1 MQRFAVGPFS
11 SSMLGNDSTKERREK
26 GLKKSFIAIAFVI
39 LGFGL
44 LISPASYATAP
55 AAGDI
60 PDFRLIAPNGA
71 AGVLDLDD
79 YAIDYDDYSF
89 NADTDLSWT
98 VSSNLLAPAGT
109 KDASNVLSLASGG
122 AAGDAG
128 TYDFQVSDATGSDT
142 DSSNVHV
149 VTAIGTFPALSQDFL
164 ISPSAST
171 TGFTHLLDIVGAT
184 GANVLNINGQAQGTG
199 AMTWTDVSIA
209 NVYDASLNA
218 AYSPRSIAA
227 SGVGAATVSGLT
239 ASINSAGAFVLT
251 SLGSGLSDPVLVG
264 FKGQSTGASDWDGV
278 SVFVSNALL
287 ARRQSYQEVSPSYG
301 VDDGMETTAV
311 GRIRSRL
318 VGPGLNT
325 LIPGTADCVWVLD
338 GQQSAIASGSAGG
351 YPSATV
357 IANADLPASLQASGV
372 SFAGDH
378 SGQALKVS
386 LNASGTAGSG
396 GFIAMNS
403 PVAASA
409 GYAYAVEMSVATN
422 ATDAQRTPS
431 IVLALHT
438 FGYREISVSELGP
451 ANSATPGQNV
461 TEISSAPL
469 QSDGWVRMRAYLEPS
484 ANGLADAAANQQ
496 GLGVTLIPANLSTAG
511 GVDLYVDNV
520 KIYKSA
526 LPDDL
531 AFGNAKIA
539 FAGRPDISVGTRVR
553 AYVDPSLSFGGF
565 EGDLV
570 YGNFERG
577 TGAISTGTGFTGGN
591 INGWFAG
598 NVYATGVS
606 ASVGASIAATKLEAG
621 DANWLSITF
630 AATNNAA
637 SSGLPAVV
645 RTRRMAPVSSGTTE
659 FAPGLY
665 VISADIHTNSGATN
679 PPAAYLVTSDKTF
692 LTYGY
697 LITSGGTNGAV
708 RRLRS
713 AVAMRNNNFLIIQLA
728 ASQASD
734 NLAGELHVDNVQ
746 VEQIADSSVYTDF
759 SLFQ

>member
-1 MQRFAVGPFS
+1 MQRFVVSPFS
-11 SSMLGNDSTKERREK
+11 SSMLGNDSKKERGEK
-26 GLKKSFIAIAFVI
+26 GLNKSFIAIAFVI

-71 AGVLDLDD
+71 ANVLDLDD

-89 NADTDLSWT
+89 NADTDLNWT
-98 VSSNLLAPAGT
+98 VTTNGSAPAGT

-128 TYDFQVSDATGSDT
+128 TYDFQVSDATGSDV

-149 VTAIGTFPALSQDFL
+149 VTAIGTYPALSQDFL
-164 ISPSAST
+164 ISPVSST
-171 TGFTHLLDIVGAT
+171 TGFTHVLDIPSGTNPVT
-184 GANVLNINGQAQGTG
+184 LVINGQAQGTA
-199 AMTWTDVSIA
+199 AMTWTDVYIA
-209 NVYDASLNA
+209 SVYDASLNA
-218 AYSPRSIAA
+218 AYSPRVSLANGAGTASI
-227 SGVGAATVSGLT
+227 TGLT
-239 ASINSAGAFVLT
+239 AAIDNAGAFTLT
-251 SLGSGLSDPVLVG
+251 STGNGLSDPVLVG
-264 FKGQSTGASDWDGV
+264 FKGESTGATDWDGV

-287 ARRQSYQEVSPSYG
+287 ARRQTYQEVSPSYG
-301 VDDGMETTAV
+301 VDDGFETTAL

-318 VGPGLNT
+318 VGPAYGT
-325 LIPGTADCVWVLD
+325 LIPGDADCVWVLD

-357 IANADLPASLQASGV
+357 IANSSLPAALQASGD
-372 SFAGDH
+372 SFPGDH
-378 SGQALKVS
+378 SGQVLQVA

-403 PVAASA
+403 PVPASA
-409 GYAYAVEMSVATN
+409 GYAYAVEASVATN
-422 ATDAQRTPS
+422 ATDPLRTPS

-451 ANSATPGQNV
+451 ANDTAPNQN
-461 TEISSAPL
+461 TTTISSAPL
-469 QSDGWVRMRAYLEPS
+469 QSEGWVKMRAYIEPS

-511 GVDLYVDNV
+511 GVNLYVDNV

-531 AFGNAKIA
+531 AYGNAKIA
-539 FAGRPDISVGTRVR
+539 FAGRPDVSVGTRVR

-565 EGDLV
+565 EGDLI

-577 TGAISTGTGFTGGN
+577 TGAITTGAGFTGGN

-645 RTRRMAPVSSGTTE
+645 RTRRMAPVSSGPDE

-665 VISADIHTNSGATN
+665 VVSADIHTNSGAAN
-679 PPAAYLVTSDKTF
+679 PPAAFLVTSDKTF

-697 LITSGGTNGAV
+697 VIVGGGTNGAV

-713 AVAMRNNNFLIIQLA
+713 AVAMRNNNFMIIQLA
-728 ASQASD
+728 ASQPSD

-746 VEQIADSSVYTDF
+746 VEQIADSAVYTDF